1 MNLEHHEYQLPD
13 GGTLAYSE
21 VGEGRTVLL
30 LHGVLAS
37 RSFFHRNIGP
47 LSEHFHAV
55 SIDLRGHGDSS
66 ETQGGNTIPQ
76 LARDLHEFLTD
87 RGLQD
92 VVALGWSMGNFV
104 IWDYLSQF
112 GTDARISS
120 QICVS
125 QGPSDLKADGWEF
138 GFTDPAGLRDLIR
151 MTQEDYLGVCR
162 YVATIMT
169 KDLPS
174 PADQQWMVEEQLKVS
189 PNTATCIM
197 ADQTQR
203 DYRALLPSLKLPVL
217 AIWGRDE
224 KCLPVRA
231 GEWLAESMP
240 NVSLVILEES
250 GHMPM
255 WEEPDAFNELVIRWV
270 QGLDN
275 SRR

>member
-47 LSEHFHAV
+47 LSEHFHVV